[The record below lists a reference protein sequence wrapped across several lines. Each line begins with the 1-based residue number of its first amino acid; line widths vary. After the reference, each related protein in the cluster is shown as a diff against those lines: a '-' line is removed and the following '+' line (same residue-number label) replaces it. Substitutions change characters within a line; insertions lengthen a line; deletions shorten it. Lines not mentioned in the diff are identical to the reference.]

1 MAAPSSRNFRA
12 PRDDREHLMESLTQK
27 IDHFPAHP
35 GVYLFKD
42 NRATILY
49 VGKAGNIKH
58 RVNSYFQKPEDKDA
72 KTLAMLEK
80 VADIDTIVTDTEKEA
95 LILENN
101 LIKAHRPRYNIK
113 LRDDKN
119 YPCLRLSVEEEFPTL
134 SIVRRIKKDRSVYFG
149 PFPSATSLRE
159 TLKLIRRIFP
169 IRTCLDT
176 KFSNRLRPCINY
188 EMGRCLGPCCGK
200 VDPAQY
206 QEMVHQVR
214 MFLEGKNREL
224 VERLKE
230 KMEEEAEKLHFE
242 VAAKIRDQVEHIEK
256 IIEKQKI
263 VSTDFL
269 DQDVIG
275 FYRQDH
281 AFVIHPLFIR
291 GGKLLGGKGFVFP
304 STGLPGEEVLSSFL
318 HQYYREGKFIPEQI
332 LAPEAIPDQH
342 LVEQWLTEL
351 KGKRVKILVPA
362 KGDKRHLLKMA
373 CENAEQFLLAK
384 DELERD
390 GEKLL
395 EALKERLHLKNVPR
409 RIEAF
414 DISNLQGGNA
424 VGSMVCFEDGRPDK
438 ERYRHFRIRTIEGAD
453 DTGMMYEVLLRRYQK
468 AVEKNDLPDLVLLDG
483 GRGQLN
489 VAQEVFKELRIEE
502 VDLISLAKERAVEGS
517 RLSRLGKTEEK
528 LFHPQYKE
536 PFILGRRS
544 PALHLLDRIRDE
556 AHRFAITYHKK
567 VRGREAIKSE
577 LGEIPGIGQV
587 RQKELLKYFE
597 TVEKIKEATEEEL
610 TQVPKMNRK
619 SAQIV
624 RRFFQSSRQS
634 SRE

>member
-1 MAAPSSRNFRA
+1 M
-12 PRDDREHLMESLTQK
+12 DSLEQK
-27 IDHFPAHP
+27 IDHLPTHP

-42 NRATILY
+42 KKETILY
-49 VGKAGNIKH
+49 IGKAGNIKH
-58 RVNSYFQKPEDKDA
+58 RVSSYFQKTEDKDA
-72 KTLAMLEK
+72 KTLAMMEN

-101 LIKAHRPRYNIK
+101 LIKAHRPRYNVK

-119 YPCLRLSVEEEFPTL
+119 YPCLKLSMEEDFPTL
-134 SIVRRIKKDRSVYFG
+134 TIVRRIKKDHSIYFG
-149 PFPSATSLRE
+149 PYPSATSLRE
-159 TLKLIRRIFP
+159 TLRLIRRIFP

-188 EMGRCLGPCCGK
+188 QMGRCLGPCCGK
-200 VDPAQY
+200 MDPAQY

-224 VERLKE
+224 VERLKK

-242 VAAKIRDQVEHIEK
+242 KAAKIRDQIEHIEK
-256 IIEKQKI
+256 VIEKQKM

-275 FYRQDH
+275 FHRQDH
-281 AFVIHPLFIR
+281 TFVVHPLFIR
-291 GGKLLGGKGFVFP
+291 GGKLLGGKGFTFP
-304 STGLPGEEVLSSFL
+304 STGLPDEEVLSSFL
-318 HQYYREGKFIPEQI
+318 HQYYREGKFIPEEI
-332 LAPEAIPDQH
+332 LTPKAIPDQN

-351 KGKRVKILVPA
+351 KGKKVKILAPV
-362 KGDKRHLLKMA
+362 KGDKKHLLKMA

-384 DELERD
+384 DERDKD
-390 GEKLL
+390 GEQLL
-395 EALKERLHLKNVPR
+395 EELKKKLHLKKVPL

-424 VGSMVCFEDGRPDK
+424 VGSMVFFEGGRPDK
-438 ERYRHFRIRTIEGAD
+438 ERYRHFKIKTIEGAN

-468 AVEKNDLPDLVLLDG
+468 AVEKNDLPNLVLLDG

-489 VAQEVFKELRIEE
+489 VALEVLRELKIVD

-517 RLSRLGKTEEK
+517 HLPRVRKTEEK
-528 LFHPQYKE
+528 VFHPQYKK
-536 PFILGRRS
+536 PFILGRHS
-544 PALHLLDRIRDE
+544 PTLHLLDRIRDE

-567 VRGREAIKSE
+567 LRGRETIKSE
-577 LGEIPGIGQV
+577 VGEIAGIGQV
-587 RQKELLKYFE
+587 RQKELLKYFK
-597 TVEKIKEATEEEL
+597 TLEKIKEATEEEM
-610 TQVPKMNRK
+610 TKVPKMNRK
-619 SAQIV
+619 SARIV
-624 RRFFQSSRQS
+624 YRFLHPFDRANPHLL
-634 SRE
+634 R